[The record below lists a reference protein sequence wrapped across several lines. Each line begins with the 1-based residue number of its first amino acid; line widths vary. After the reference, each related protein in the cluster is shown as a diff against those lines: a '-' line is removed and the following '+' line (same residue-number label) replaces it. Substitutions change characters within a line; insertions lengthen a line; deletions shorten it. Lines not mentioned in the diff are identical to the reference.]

1 MSHKYILQGNSPLS
15 KAVLCVLRMFSVPME
30 QILTDGTHFAVNDG
44 SVIHIGLLPI
54 LMVLRKSSETPELR
68 AFVGAE
74 AEVLPLVNQWISTAL
89 LLSADAAGARAT
101 ACATT
106 PLATHVFAEIER
118 CVESFKLKNSFL
130 AGTPRATVADLLL
143 YAAIH
148 GHPNGLTEALPS
160 TLAWSRHAQQD
171 AYLEPILSAPT
182 AKATAAAHNA
192 SKVKKTIYVKPSEEE
207 ILRRRQEKEKEK
219 EQKTKLAQAANT
231 STAATS
237 SGTKDGHT
245 TQKRGQKEQSQQ
257 AAAPDPNQIDI
268 RVGRFKNIKRHP
280 DADRLYVEEMDLGT
294 ETRTIVSG
302 LVGHYT
308 AEELEGSLCLTVCN
322 MKPKPLKGINSEG
335 MILCASNEAELRL
348 VQPPDGAKPGDR
360 ILFADAFNAEA
371 LKETKQLSSHVMGDL
386 IGFLHTD
393 DEGIL
398 RWRDIPAQH
407 AYGVVRVPDITNAIV
422 K

>member
-171 AYLEPILSAPT
+171 AYLEPILSAPI

-231 STAATS
+231 STGATS

-245 TQKRGQKEQSQQ
+245 PRRGGKRNS
-257 AAAPDPNQIDI
+257 
-268 RVGRFKNIKRHP
+268 HS
-280 DADRLYVEEMDLGT
+280 RLLRL
-294 ETRTIVSG
+294 TRTKLTFASDGLKILNGIRTPIVCTWKKWISARRRVQSS
-302 LVGHYT
+302 LVLWDTTRLRNWRG
-308 AEELEGSLCLTVCN
+308 
-322 MKPKPLKGINSEG
+322 P
-335 MILCASNEAELRL
+335 CA
-348 VQPPDGAKPGDR
+348 
-360 ILFADAFNAEA
+360 
-371 LKETKQLSSHVMGDL
+371 
-386 IGFLHTD
+386 
-393 DEGIL
+393 
-398 RWRDIPAQH
+398 
-407 AYGVVRVPDITNAIV
+407 
-422 K
+422 